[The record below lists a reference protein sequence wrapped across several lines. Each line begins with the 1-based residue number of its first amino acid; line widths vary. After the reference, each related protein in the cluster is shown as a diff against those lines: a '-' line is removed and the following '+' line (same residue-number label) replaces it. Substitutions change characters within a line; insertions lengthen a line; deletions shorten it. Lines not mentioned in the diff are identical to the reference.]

1 MDRRRRQMQ
10 TTAELV
16 YESWAPEA
24 SPSSSLQNDLGHQLP
39 ADSVDLHSTS
49 IEEPFPV
56 DLEKIGSTEYGR
68 SLALYYSLMQNSR
81 MTFLEFVRTRFV
93 PQHVMSKGPA
103 GRRHYHAMLKH
114 ILKPETVDSF
124 FVSGAANSNKSLSAL
139 PGWPYLDDVQLC
151 DLQSDHVR
159 TIMSAAL
166 DMGYSVQTVKHI
178 RNVIGNVITHAT
190 NRRCFSGGNPAFEV
204 PLPRMIRKQQGE
216 LTAAQVKQLLA
227 VMKYPEKEIAL
238 VAIFAGLNMLE
249 ICGLQ
254 WKSINLGEVPRD
266 LEGSIIPPGCIA
278 VKKQLD
284 AGHLVDVRA
293 NRLRN
298 VEMSEILLTV
308 FRRLHQNQLRVQ
320 PDDFVFVS
328 RPGSPLWPANLQLRL
343 KSLGRDLDMPLL
355 SWHLFTKMRE
365 TIMAELTP
373 KSTLGS
379 KPRAGL

>member
-10 TTAELV
+10 TTAELLDD
-16 YESWAPEA
+16 SWAPA
-24 SPSSSLQNDLGHQLP
+24 APPSSSRQNDLGHELP
-39 ADSVDLHSTS
+39 PDSVHPHSTS
-49 IEEPFPV
+49 FEEPFPV
-56 DLEKIGSTEYGR
+56 ELEKISSTEYGR

-81 MTFLEFVRTRFV
+81 MTFLEFVKTRFI
-93 PQHVMSKGPA
+93 PQHVMFKGPA

-114 ILKPETVDSF
+114 ILKPETVDSLF
-124 FVSGAANSNKSLSAL
+124 DSGAANTNKSLAAL
-139 PGWPYLDDVQLC
+139 PGWPYLDNVQLC

-216 LTAAQVKQLLA
+216 LTVAQVKQLLA

-254 WKSINLGEVPRD
+254 WKSVNLGEVPRD
-266 LEGSIIPPGCIA
+266 CEGSVIPPRCIA
-278 VKKQLD
+278 VTKQLD
-284 AGHLVDVRA
+284 AGHLVDVRG
-293 NRLRN
+293 NRRRN
-298 VEMSEILLTV
+298 VEMTEILLTV
-308 FRRLHQNQLRVQ
+308 FRRLHQSQLRVQ
-320 PDDFVFVS
+320 PDDFIFVS

-343 KSLGRDLDMPLL
+343 KSLGRDLDMSWL
-355 SWHLFTKMRE
+355 SWHLFTKMRK

-373 KSTLGS
+373 KSTFGNE
-379 KPRAGL
+379 PGAGL